1 MRKENITKEKREYVV
16 DFKDLENKNHSLVIN
31 YYDENDEDN
40 EDTDWP
46 GSSFFELVIDNSI
59 KIYVSN
65 TDSDINA
72 IVDSLIDSYVNKK
85 DFIIENNFYNCYSSE
100 IYNFKYFKEYI
111 FTTLTETDD
120 FEKSITIVDLTKEA
134 RDSVIKF
141 IKLE

>member
-1 MRKENITKEKREYVV
+1 MRKEDITKEKRVSVV
-16 DFKDLENKNHSLVIN
+16 DFKDLENKKHSLVVT

-46 GSSFFELVIDNSI
+46 GYSFFELVIDNSI

-65 TDSDINA
+65 TDSDINS
-72 IVDSLIDSYVNKK
+72 IVDSLIDSYINKK

-100 IYNFKYFKEYI
+100 IYNFKYFKEYV

-120 FEKSITIVDLTKEA
+120 FEKSVTIIDLTKEA

>member
-1 MRKENITKEKREYVV
+1 MRKENITKERREHVV
-16 DFKDLENKNHSLVIN
+16 DFKDLENKKHSLIIN

-46 GSSFFELVIDNSI
+46 GCSFFEINVDDQF
-59 KIYVSN
+59 KVYVSN
-65 TDSDINA
+65 IDSDINS
-72 IVDSLIDSYVNKK
+72 IVDSLIDSYINKK

-100 IYNFKYFKEYI
+100 IYNFKYFKEYV

-120 FEKSITIVDLTKEA
+120 FEKSITIIDLTKEA

>member
-16 DFKDLENKNHSLVIN
+16 DFKDLENKKHSLIIN
-31 YYDENDEDN
+31 YYDENDEDS

-46 GSSFFELVIDNSI
+46 GCSFFEINVDDQF
-59 KIYVSN
+59 KVYVSN
-65 TDSDINA
+65 TDSDINT
-72 IVDSLIDSYVNKK
+72 IVDSLIDSYINKK

-100 IYNFKYFKEYI
+100 IYNFKYFREYI

-120 FEKSITIVDLTKEA
+120 FEKSIIIIDLTKDVK
-134 RDSVIKF
+134 DSVIKS